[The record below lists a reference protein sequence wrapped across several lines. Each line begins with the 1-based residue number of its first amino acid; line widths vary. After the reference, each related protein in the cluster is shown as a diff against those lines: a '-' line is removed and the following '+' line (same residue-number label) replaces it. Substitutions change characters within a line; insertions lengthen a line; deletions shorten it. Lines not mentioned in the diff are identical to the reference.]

1 MATPQYAAYGATKA
15 GIAQV
20 MGSVAAECRENGI
33 RVGVHTLSPGMV
45 LTDLILDGATNQNKQ
60 VRAPTFHMHTLNT
73 RCRCHAQGSF
83 RLIAL
88 ATTVP

>member
-60 VRAPTFHMHTLNT
+60 VRAPPLHTE
-73 RCRCHAQGSF
+73 CEM
-83 RLIAL
+83 
-88 ATTVP
+88 